1 MKLRVLPSK
10 FLHEEINGRM
20 RHFEAGTVFEHPD
33 EKRAKRLLEITPAVV
48 VEASDEP
55 VVDKKNQ
62 VETDQ
67 KPAKPG
73 KGAKGV

>member
-1 MKLRVLPSK
+1 MKLRVLPNK
-10 FLHEEINGRM
+10 FLHEEINGRI

-33 EKRAKRLLEITPAVV
+33 EKRARRLLEITPAVV

-55 VVDKKNQ
+55 VVEKKDEAK
-62 VETDQ
+62 VEQ

-73 KGAKGV
+73 KSSKGV